1 MRAHPDF
8 RSPAFLRR
16 HAHEIMAF
24 YDGRCVDPSGGFFHY
39 YKDDGRVY
47 NPSRRHLLSSAGFI
61 TTHAR
66 MLQHFPDDAQAEV
79 WRRSMNHGLA
89 FLEHVHRDP
98 HTGGYAWTLEWHEHR
113 KTVVDG
119 TQYTIGLAHVL
130 MAHAHAMLAGFEAS
144 RPRLQAVFDLLEKHV
159 FDPATGLYSPGARAS
174 VESWQ
179 PDDSYQQPSANMHV
193 CQALMVAFSATGDEH
208 LLQRAAQ
215 VAETICMHLAPRT
228 GGLIWDHYLANW
240 TPDLNHPGDFD
251 VRTRPWGYQISD
263 QLQWARLLLQIDQD
277 LSSEVSQNEL
287 HPLAQRAKE
296 LFALST
302 RLGWD
307 RSHDGLAQGLG
318 LDHQVCD
325 ATRHHTALAEALC
338 AAALL
343 GQQTASGAY
352 WDWYDRLWSFAWK
365 HFIDPK
371 HGGWWRALNGSNH
384 KISDDKSPAGK
395 VDLVNL
401 SACLDILEAFET
413 QTIPGALT

>member
-39 YKDDGRVY
+39 YKDDGRIY
-47 NPSRRHLLSSAGFI
+47 HPSRRHLLSSAGFI

-89 FLEHVHRDP
+89 FLEHVHRDA
-98 HTGGYAWTLEWHEHR
+98 HTGGYAWMLDWEERR
-113 KTVVDG
+113 KTVIDA
-119 TQYTIGLAHVL
+119 TQYTTGLAHVL

-144 RPRLQAVFDLLEKHV
+144 RPRLQVVFELLEQHL
-159 FDPATGLYSPGARAS
+159 FDPATGLYHAS
-174 VESWQ
+174 ASGEDWQ
-179 PDDSYQQPSANMHV
+179 AHDRYQQPSANMHMV
-193 CQALMVAFSATGDEH
+193 QALQVAFSATGDEH
-208 LLQRAAQ
+208 FLDRAAQ
-215 VAETICMHLAPRT
+215 VAETVCLHLAPKT
-228 GGLIWDHYLANW
+228 GGLVWEHYQPNW
-240 TPDLNHPGDFD
+240 TPDLNHGGDFD
-251 VRTRPWGYQISD
+251 ALTPPWGFQMSD
-263 QLQWARLLLQIDQD
+263 QAHWARLLLQLDQD
-277 LSSEVSQNEL
+277 LRSDVSHEE
-287 HPLAQRAKE
+287 HPRVQRARE
-296 LFALST
+296 LFSLTT

-307 RSHDGLAQGLG
+307 RSHDGLVQSLG
-318 LDHQVCD
+318 PDHQVCD
-325 ATRHHTALAEALC
+325 ATRHHTTLAETLC

-343 GQQTASGAY
+343 GQHTASGAY

-365 HFIDPK
+365 HFVDAK
-371 HGGWWRALNGSNH
+371 HGGWWRALNSSNH

-395 VDLVNL
+395 VDLANL
-401 SACLDILEAFET
+401 GACLDILEAFET